1 MDSNSLENWR
11 KQIDELDKELL
22 HTLAKRVDIV
32 REIGKFK
39 KAHGVAP
46 LDQKRWQEVLQ
57 SKLLEARS
65 LNLSEEFIE
74 KLYNLIHEYS
84 LEIESDDKQL

>member
-1 MDSNSLENWR
+1 MDIDSLENWR
-11 KQIDELDKELL
+11 KQIDGFDKDLL
-22 HTLAKRVDIV
+22 YTLAKRADIV

-39 KAHGVAP
+39 KARNIAP

-57 SKLLEARS
+57 SKLLEAHA

-74 KLYNLIHEYS
+74 KIYNLIHEYS
-84 LEIESDDKQL
+84 LEIESNDK